1 MNPNKIFFSG
11 FLGLSLILKKKM
23 LKNCMKKALFFD
35 FRIDNSGKWC
45 YISKIIYKLTFIIKE
60 KYYGRTGWRK
70 GTDRLS
76 VR

>member
-1 MNPNKIFFSG
+1 
-11 FLGLSLILKKKM
+11 
-23 LKNCMKKALFFD
+23 MKKALFFD